1 MDVWESTL
9 LKIQDTPGDEG
20 RKPVVRVVA
29 TPGTFSSHLLP
40 ARSLLIGLALSHD
53 WLVIGKHIAG
63 IIGAVNDA
71 ILHAIPPVRRRY
83 LLTTGLCHS
92 YQVHYRAGVGRLKD

>member
-29 TPGTFSSHLLP
+29 TPGTFSSQLSL
-40 ARSLLIGLALSHD
+40 ARSLLIGLALSND
-53 WLVIGKHIAG
+53 GLVIGKHIAG

-83 LLTTGLCHS
+83 LLPTRPCDSH
-92 YQVHYRAGVGRLKD
+92 QVRYFTRVD